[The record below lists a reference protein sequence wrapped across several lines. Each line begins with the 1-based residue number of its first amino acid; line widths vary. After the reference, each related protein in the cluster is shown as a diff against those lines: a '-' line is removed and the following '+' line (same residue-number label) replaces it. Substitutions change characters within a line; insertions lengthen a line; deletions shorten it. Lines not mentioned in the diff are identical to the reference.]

1 MFQDFEDPKDSKNTG
16 QHVKLLRRA
25 MAKGGLDAFIVPRE
39 DAFQG
44 EYVPAANERLKWLT
58 GFGGSAGVA
67 VVMARQAAIFVDG
80 RYILQAPDQ
89 VDTGIFEVVPIAET
103 GPLAWLEQKL
113 RKNQRIGIDPKLHTL
128 AFAGAVEKLARR
140 MSLDIDYVSD
150 NPVDR
155 VWADRPA
162 MPETQII
169 VHPNR
174 LAGRTSLD
182 KRCAL
187 GHQLAD
193 ANQAAMLVTQ
203 PENIAWLLNI
213 RADDVPHT
221 PFALSF
227 GILKASGRFD
237 WFIDPRRVDAETR
250 QHVGDKLHIHASD
263 KLTASLGKLKI
274 KIRLDPSTT
283 PIWFAAQ
290 LGGAEIVHGE
300 DLCTLAKACKTKAE
314 IKGTKAAHLRDGAA
328 LCRFLCWLDARGRSG
343 KISEID
349 AARQAEAFRAETGKL
364 RDLSFDTISGSGP
377 NGAIVHYRVTHATNR
392 HLRPGD
398 IYLIDSGGQY
408 ADGTTDVTRTVLIEG
423 RPPPIGAVD
432 AFTRVLRGHIALA
445 AVRFPT
451 GTNGMQLD
459 TLARAPLWAA
469 GQDFDHGT
477 GHGVGSYLSVHE
489 GPQRISKGGMVP
501 MAPGMIVSNEP
512 GYYAAGRF
520 GIRIENLQYVR
531 PAKNTGDRHRDM
543 LEFGALTLAPIDRRL
558 IDQSALTG
566 DEKTWLNT
574 YHAEVLAKVKPLVD
588 SGTAK
593 WLERACRPMR

>member
-25 MAKGGLDAFIVPRE
+25 MAEGGLDAFIVPRE

-89 VDTGIFEVVPIAET
+89 VDTDIFEVVPIAET

-140 MSLDIDYVSD
+140 MSLYIDYVSD

-162 MPETQII
+162 MPEAQII

-187 GHQLAD
+187 GRQLAN

-237 WFIDPRRVDAETR
+237 WFIDPKRVDAKTR

-263 KLTASLGKLKI
+263 KLTASLGKLKT

-314 IKGTKAAHLRDGAA
+314 IKGSKAAHLRDGAA
-328 LCRFLCWLDARGRSG
+328 LCRFLCWLDARGRTG

-392 HLRPGD
+392 RLRPGD

-423 RPPPIGAVD
+423 RPPPVGAVD

-445 AVRFPT
+445 AARFPI

-459 TLARAPLWAA
+459 TLPRAPLWAA

-501 MAPGMIVSNEP
+501 IAPGMIVSNEP

-531 PAKNTGDRHRDM
+531 PAKNTGDTHRDM

-558 IDQSALTG
+558 IEQSALTG

>member
-1 MFQDFEDPKDSKNTG
+1 MFQDFEDRKDSKNTG

-25 MAKGGLDAFIVPRE
+25 MAEGGLDAFIVPRE
-39 DAFQG
+39 DEFQG

-67 VVMARQAAIFVDG
+67 VVLVRQAAIFVDG
-80 RYILQAPDQ
+80 RYILQTHDQ
-89 VDTGIFEVVPIAET
+89 VDAGIFEVVPIAET

-128 AFAGAVEKLARR
+128 AFAGAVEKLAQR
-140 MSLDIDYVSD
+140 MSLDIDYVRD

-169 VHPNR
+169 AHPNR

-182 KRCAL
+182 KRYAL
-187 GHQLAD
+187 GRRLAD

-221 PFALSF
+221 PLGLSF

-237 WFIDPRRVDAETR
+237 WFIEPKRVDAKTR
-250 QHVGDKLHIHASD
+250 QHVGDKLHIYASD
-263 KLTASLGKLKI
+263 KLAGSLGKLKT

-283 PIWFAAQ
+283 PIWFASQ

-328 LCRFLCWLDARGRSG
+328 LCRFLCWLDARGRTG
-343 KISEID
+343 KFSEID

-364 RDLSFDTISGSGP
+364 RNLSFDTISGSGP

-392 HLRPGD
+392 RLRPGD

-445 AVRFPT
+445 AARFPI

-531 PAKNTGDRHRDM
+531 PAKNNGDRHRDM
-543 LEFGALTLAPIDRRL
+543 LEFGVLTLAPIDRRL

-566 DEKTWLNT
+566 DEKSWLNT

>member
-25 MAKGGLDAFIVPRE
+25 MAEGRLDAFIVPRE

-89 VDTGIFEVVPIAET
+89 VDASIFEVVPIAET
-103 GPLAWLEQKL
+103 GPLAWLEKKL
-113 RKNQRIGIDPKLHTL
+113 CKNQRIGIDPKLHTL

-140 MSLDIDYVSD
+140 MSLDIEYVSD

-162 MPETQII
+162 MPETQIV

-174 LAGRTSLD
+174 LSGRTSLD
-182 KRCAL
+182 KRCTL
-187 GHQLAD
+187 GRQLAD
-193 ANQAAMLVTQ
+193 AKQAAMLVTQ

-227 GILKASGRFD
+227 GILRASGRFD
-237 WFIDPRRVDAETR
+237 WFIDPKRVDDKTR
-250 QHVGDKLHIHASD
+250 QHVGDKLHIRASD
-263 KLTASLGKLKI
+263 KLSESLGKLKA

-314 IKGTKAAHLRDGAA
+314 IKGSKAAHLRDGAA
-328 LCRFLCWLDARGRSG
+328 LCRFLCWLDARGRTG

-392 HLRPGD
+392 RLRPGD

-408 ADGTTDVTRTVLIEG
+408 VDGTTDVTRTVLIEG

-445 AVRFPT
+445 AARFPT

-512 GYYAAGRF
+512 GYYAAGSF

-531 PAKNTGDRHRDM
+531 PAKNTGDRHRNM
-543 LEFGALTLAPIDRRL
+543 LEFGTLTLAPIDRRL

-574 YHAEVLAKVKPLVD
+574 YHAEVLAKVKPLLD
-588 SGTAK
+588 SGTTK

>member
-1 MFQDFEDPKDSKNTG
+1 MFQDFENPKDSMDTG
-16 QHVKLLRRA
+16 KHLTLLRRA
-25 MAKGGLDAFIVPRE
+25 MAEGGLDAFIVPRE

-67 VVMARQAAIFVDG
+67 VIMARKAAIFVDG

-89 VDTGIFEVVPIAET
+89 VDTSIFEVVPIAET
-103 GPLAWLEQKL
+103 GPLAWLERHL
-113 RKNQRIGIDPKLHTL
+113 RKNQRVGIDPKLHTL
-128 AFAGAVEKLARR
+128 AFADALEKLAAR
-140 MSLDIDYVSD
+140 MSLDIDNVSD

-155 VWADRPA
+155 VWTDQPA
-162 MPETQII
+162 MPETKII

-182 KRCAL
+182 KRNTL
-187 GHQLAD
+187 GRQLNDAD
-193 ANQAAMLVTQ
+193 QAAMLVTQ

-213 RADDVPHT
+213 RANDVPHT

-227 GILKASGRFD
+227 GILRANGRFD
-237 WFIDPRRVDAETR
+237 WFIDPKRVDAKIR
-250 QHVGDKLHIHASD
+250 KHVGDKLHIRSSD
-263 KLTASLGKLKI
+263 KLTASLGKLKA

-283 PIWFAAQ
+283 PIWFAVQ
-290 LGGAEIVHGE
+290 LVGAEVVHGE

-328 LCRFLCWLDARGRSG
+328 LCRFLCWLDAHGRTG
-343 KISEID
+343 KISEIN

-377 NGAIVHYRVTHATNR
+377 NGAIVHYRVTQATNR
-392 HLRPGD
+392 RLRPGD

-408 ADGTTDVTRTVLIEG
+408 VDGTTDVTRTVFIEG
-423 RPPPIGAVD
+423 LPPPAGAVD

-445 AVRFPT
+445 AARFPT

-531 PAKNTGDRHRDM
+531 PAENTGDKNRDM

-558 IDQSALTG
+558 IDQSALTK
-566 DEKTWLNT
+566 DEKTWLNN
-574 YHAEVLAKVKPLVD
+574 YHAEVLAKIKPLVD
-588 SGTAK
+588 SSTAK
-593 WLERACRPMR
+593 WLERACRPTR

>member
-1 MFQDFEDPKDSKNTG
+1 MFQDFEDHKDSANTA
-16 QHVKLLRRA
+16 QHVKRLRRA
-25 MAKGGLDAFIVPRE
+25 MAQNGFDAFIVPRE

-67 VVMARQAAIFVDG
+67 VIMARRAALFVDG

-89 VDTGIFEVVPIAET
+89 VDTGIFEIVPIAET
-103 GPLAWLEQKL
+103 GPLAWLEKTL
-113 RKNQRIGIDPKLHTL
+113 LKNQRIGLDPKLHTL
-128 AFAGAVEKLARR
+128 AFVGALEKMAPRKGCIIEYATENP
-140 MSLDIDYVSD
+140 IDHI
-150 NPVDR
+150 
-155 VWADRPA
+155 WADRPPL
-162 MPETQII
+162 PETKVIA
-169 VHPNR
+169 HPDR
-174 LAGRTSLD
+174 LAGRTSID
-182 KRCAL
+182 KRSDL
-187 GHQLAD
+187 GRRLATD
-193 ANQAAMLVTQ
+193 EHAAMLVTQ

-237 WFIDPRRVDAETR
+237 WFIDPARVDASTR
-250 QHVGDKLHIHASD
+250 RHIGDKLYIHAPE
-263 KLTASLGKLKI
+263 KITAALEKLKGRV
-274 KIRLDPSTT
+274 RLDPTTT
-283 PIWFAAQ
+283 PIWFARHLA
-290 LGGAEIVHGE
+290 GAKIAHGE
-300 DLCTLAKACKTKAE
+300 DLCTAVKACKTKAE
-314 IKGTKAAHLRDGAA
+314 IKGAKAAHLRDGAA
-328 LCRFLCWLDARGRSG
+328 LCRFLCWLDAHGRSG

-349 AARQAEAFRAETGKL
+349 AARKAESLRAETGKL

-392 HLRPGD
+392 RLRPGD
-398 IYLIDSGGQY
+398 LYLIDSGGQY

-423 RPPPIGAVD
+423 HPPPIGAVD
-432 AFTRVLRGHIALA
+432 SFTRVLRGHIALA
-445 AVRFPT
+445 AARFPV

-459 TLARAPLWAA
+459 TLARAPLWGA

-489 GPQRISKGGMVP
+489 GPQRISKGGVVA

-531 PAKNTGDRHRDM
+531 PAKRTGDKHRDM
-543 LEFGALTLAPIDRRL
+543 LEFAPLTLAPIDRRL
-558 IDQSALTG
+558 IDKAALTP
-566 DEKTWLNT
+566 DEKLWLNT
-574 YHAEVLAKVKPLVD
+574 YHADVLAKVGPLVD
-588 SGTAK
+588 SGTGN
-593 WLERACRPMR
+593 WLEKACRPLR